1 MLLLRRHEMLKIQIS
16 RIKELRNMIIATFVP
31 LLRGLRVNIFEWTF
45 TYFSIYIGPWAYPT
59 LARNMATAAA
69 EVKKLHEL
77 CGKGLV
83 VQQGIDVALFPEG
96 PFPMDWCCAELAS
109 DAFVATACI
118 NSFSTEAWWRNCSN
132 RSWFWRFH
140 FVLMTRNCSQ

>member
-1 MLLLRRHEMLKIQIS
+1 
-16 RIKELRNMIIATFVP
+16 MIIATFVP
-31 LLRGLRVNIFEWTF
+31 LLRGLRLNTFEIL
-45 TYFSIYIGPWAYPT
+45 YFSIYIGPWAYPT

-96 PFPMDWCCAELAS
+96 PFPMD
-109 DAFVATACI
+109 
-118 NSFSTEAWWRNCSN
+118 
-132 RSWFWRFH
+132 
-140 FVLMTRNCSQ
+140 